1 MNVTLFLLPVLV
13 ALAGC
18 EVSADQPDNS
28 KTPVAASEDAAMPDS
43 KNDTTAQAKDE
54 SAEKEIPKV
63 EKTEAEWR
71 KELTRE
77 EYQILREKGTERAF
91 TGKYDHT
98 FKPGAY
104 ACAGCGMLLF
114 ESDTK
119 FNSGCG
125 WPAFYAAK
133 AGNRVVQTPDYSLGM
148 VRVEVTCARCG
159 GHLGHVFDD
168 APGTP
173 TGQRYCIN
181 SVSLK
186 FIPEA
191 KLPEEE
197 KLDAKR
203 VAGEPEEETPAKPEV
218 DAKPAAK
225 AAAESEK
232 E

>member
-18 EVSADQPDNS
+18 EVSGEPSDTS
-28 KTPVAASEDAAMPDS
+28 TTPVAASEDAAMPDS
-43 KNDTTAQAKDE
+43 KSDEAAQAKDE
-54 SAEKEIPKV
+54 TAKQEIPTV
-63 EKTEAEWR
+63 EKSEAEWR

-77 EYQILREKGTERAF
+77 EYRILREKGTERAF
-91 TGKYDHT
+91 SGQYDHT

-133 AGNRVVQTPDYSLGM
+133 AGNRVVQTPDYTLGM

-191 KLPEEE
+191 KLPDEE

-203 VAGEPEEETPAKPEV
+203 VAGEPESEPAEAAETE
-218 DAKPAAK
+218 AKPAPK
-225 AAAESEK
+225 TEPRAEK
-232 E
+232 